1 MSAPLN
7 HVELTGRAGHDVD
20 RHALSDGTPFARLRI
35 YHDSRDHVGEYAA
48 IPFVVT
54 AWGDLADAFYRDVRK
69 GDELLLHGRLRL
81 RTWSQGGIRHSRPE
95 IHLNR
100 FFLLNG
106 PKKRSDPTLPTEES
120 ETTEKGLP

>member
-20 RHALSDGTPFARLRI
+20 RHALSDGTPYARLRI
-35 YHDSRDHVGEYAA
+35 YHDTRDHAGDHAA

-69 GDELLLHGRLRL
+69 GDNLLLHGRLRL
-81 RTWSQGGIRHSRPE
+81 RTWSQGGICHSRPE

-100 FFLLNG
+100 FFLLNTS
-106 PKKRSDPTLPTEES
+106 KKRTDFAPAVDEAES
-120 ETTEKGLP
+120 AE